1 MGAPKK
7 DVGAPEKALIQTKS
21 RRQMKP

>member
-7 DVGAPEKALIQTKS
+7 DMGAPEKALIQTKS